1 MLELLAVAFTLASP
15 AFGPGGTIPKQY
27 TCDGANR
34 QPPLRWTAP
43 PSGTRSLALLMDDP
57 DAPGGTFTHWLAWGI
72 SEKARSLTS
81 RPPREGA
88 GSFGRVGYGGPCPPR
103 GPAHRYVFRL
113 YALRSP
119 LPLPAGSDRRAFE
132 AALKGRVLRVA
143 TLVGRYRR

>member
-1 MLELLAVAFTLASP
+1 MNPTFSRGMP
-15 AFGPGGTIPKQY
+15 APCAEGIGT
-27 TCDGANR
+27 
-34 QPPLRWTAP
+34 
-43 PSGTRSLALLMDDP
+43 
-57 DAPGGTFTHWLAWGI
+57 
-72 SEKARSLTS
+72 
-81 RPPREGA
+81 EGMND
-88 GSFGRVGYGGPCPPR
+88 FRTVGYGGPCPPR